1 MSEAGA
7 VEAKAIE
14 SSALADSDIDISPH
28 LSLFRELGAQARVD
42 RQVSVKAVN
51 ALKDSGF
58 IRALLPKKWGGLA
71 ATPHSFLLLIWPL
84 RNRI

>member
-7 VEAKAIE
+7 VKAKGIE
-14 SSALADSDIDISPH
+14 SSSLADSDIDIAPH

-51 ALKDSGF
+51 ALKESGF
-58 IRALLPKKWGGLA
+58 IL
-71 ATPHSFLLLIWPL
+71 SLIH
-84 RNRI
+84 I